1 MTNFVI
7 EPTMDTLGGFSNWW
21 SFFETLQSPTWQ
33 PFQVQYDDAIYTP
46 KYRTV
51 SHDVILV
58 YGFVPKG
65 ASQGIIKAKFRIE
78 DGLRK
83 GSWIFQIE
91 IR

>member
-1 MTNFVI
+1 M
-7 EPTMDTLGGFSNWW
+7 
-21 SFFETLQSPTWQ
+21 Q
-33 PFQVQYDDAIYTP
+33 PYQVQYSDTIYTP

-83 GSWIFQIE
+83 VLEYFQLK
-91 IR
+91 

>member
-1 MTNFVI
+1 M
-7 EPTMDTLGGFSNWW
+7 
-21 SFFETLQSPTWQ
+21 Q
-33 PFQVQYDDAIYTP
+33 PYQVQYSDTIYTS

-83 GSWIFQIE
+83 IYRIFPVE
-91 IR
+91 MFKLVWPVSS